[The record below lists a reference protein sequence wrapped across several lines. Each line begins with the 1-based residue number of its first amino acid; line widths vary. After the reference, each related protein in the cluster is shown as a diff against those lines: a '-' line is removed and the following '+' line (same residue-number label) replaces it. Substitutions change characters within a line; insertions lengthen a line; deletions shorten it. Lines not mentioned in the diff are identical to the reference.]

1 METITIATPVF
12 KRHQFLPL
20 WLNNIK
26 SQTYDHN
33 LITVLVDECRSDE
46 PFIDNLQEVKEYLAP
61 IKVIHNVYN
70 SRSGIGEKR
79 NRLVKNSKTKYV
91 AMMDSDDFYF
101 QHCLEYNYGLLKD
114 KKVKCVGSD
123 KMLFCY
129 VNDNFLLSGINCG
142 DKIHLIHEASL
153 FFERKW
159 FHTTNKFQRKNC
171 GEGKRLF
178 EGISQKQVAIS
189 DIKFVMICICWE
201 GNTVN
206 KEQFKDH
213 QRKQI
218 LDDSLKL
225 KLIELLPSPSD

>member
-1 METITIATPVF
+1 METITIATPVY
-12 KRHQFLPL
+12 KRHEFLPL

-26 SQTYDHN
+26 SQTYDHK
-33 LITVLVDECRSDE
+33 LITVLVDECKSDE

-79 NRLVKNSKTKYV
+79 NRLVKNSKSKYIQFF
-91 AMMDSDDFYF
+91 DSDDMYF
-101 QHCLEYNYGLLKD
+101 PYCLEYNYGLLKD

-129 VNDNFLLSGINCG
+129 VNDDYLLSGI
-142 DKIHLIHEASL
+142 
-153 FFERKW
+153 
-159 FHTTNKFQRKNC
+159 NC

-225 KLIELLPSPSD
+225 KLIELLPNNS

>member
-1 METITIATPVF
+1 MDTITICTPVF
-12 KRHQFLPL
+12 GRHEFLPL
-20 WLNNIK
+20 WLHNIK
-26 SQTYDHN
+26 SQTYDHK
-33 LITVLVDECRSDE
+33 LITVQIDECKSDQ
-46 PFIDNLQEVKEYLAP
+46 PFITDLKEVQDYLAP
-61 IKVIHNVYN
+61 MTVIHNVYN

-79 NRLVKNSKTKYV
+79 NRLVKNSKTKYI
-91 AMMDSDDFYF
+91 AFFDSDDYYF
-101 QHCLEYNYGLLKD
+101 PYSLEYDYKLLKD

-129 VNDNFLLSGINCG
+129 VDDDFLLSGINCG
-142 DKIHLIHEASL
+142 DKIHLIHEATL

-178 EGISQKQVAIS
+178 EGISPKHVAIS
-189 DIKFVMICICWE
+189 DIKNVMICICWE

-206 KEQFKDH
+206 KDQFKDH

-218 LDDSLKL
+218 LDDSLKND
-225 KLIELLPSPSD
+225 LIRLLPKKS